1 MVEKRGLLRFVFSGG
16 HLYNVSQITRNE
28 AGGYN
33 EIMKTRKELKQQSK
47 DLLKGHW
54 STAILLN
61 LIPTLLIMALIVL
74 VIITTISILGTMGYH
89 YADIA
94 NYAVQES
101 QSNRSNYAAIVRGA
115 VSTVFMVG
123 VQYTFLDWLRNRN
136 YQVVPLRDAFQVFTG
151 RYFWGTIGLMVL
163 TYCYT
168 TLWSMLLFIPGI
180 VKSYSY
186 SQAYLIY
193 KDRRGVNGDQPVNV
207 NQCITISRRMMNG
220 HKWDFFVLQL
230 SFLGW
235 GLLSVLTLGIGFL
248 WLNPY
253 KNATYAG
260 FYDDLKQAIDQQA
273 QVEPQNIAH

>member
-1 MVEKRGLLRFVFSGG
+1 
-16 HLYNVSQITRNE
+16 
-28 AGGYN
+28 
-33 EIMKTRKELKQQSK
+33 MKTRKELKQQSK

-54 STAILLN
+54 GTAILLN
-61 LIPTLLIMALIVL
+61 IIPTLLIVALIVL
-74 VIITTISILGTMGYH
+74 VIITAASILGTMGYH
-89 YADIA
+89 YTDIA
-94 NYAVQES
+94 NYAVKES

-123 VQYTFLDWLRNRN
+123 VQYTFLDWLRNRQ
-136 YQVVPLRDAFQVFTG
+136 YQVEPLRDAFQVFTG

-168 TLWSMLLFIPGI
+168 TLWSMLFFIPGVI
-180 VKSYSY
+180 KSYSY

-193 KDRRGVNGDQPVNV
+193 KDRRGKNGDQPVNV
-207 NQCITISRRMMNG
+207 NQCITISRHMMNG

-235 GLLSVLTLGIGFL
+235 GILSVLTLGIGFL

-260 FYDDLKQAIDQQA
+260 FYDDLKQAIEQQA
-273 QVEPQNIAH
+273 SVEPQNIAH